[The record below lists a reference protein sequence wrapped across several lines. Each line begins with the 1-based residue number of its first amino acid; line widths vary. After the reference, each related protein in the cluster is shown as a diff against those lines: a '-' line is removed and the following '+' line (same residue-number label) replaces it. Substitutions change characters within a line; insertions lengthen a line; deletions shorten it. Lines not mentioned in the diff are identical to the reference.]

1 MVRAR
6 VQIVVRVMR
15 LGSVQRVKPVFVV
28 MDVMLNLVFVMLI
41 KHARAKMGMVVPIA
55 PAKRTMLLLQRWC
68 L

>member
-1 MVRAR
+1 
-6 VQIVVRVMR
+6 MR

-55 PAKRTMLLLQRWC
+55 PAKRTMLLLQRWY